1 MYKHGMEV
9 KNLTGLWKWMHHLKV
24 FLILFYITSPDIT
37 DLGFV
42 FWVLF
47 LICVL

>member
-1 MYKHGMEV
+1 MNKHGMEL
-9 KNLTGLWKWMHHLKV
+9 KKSLAGLWKRTDQLKV
-24 FLILFYITSPDIT
+24 FLILFYIASDIT

-47 LICVL
+47 LICVP